1 REPNETVRVFS
12 ERLIK
17 AAEKCEFQNK
27 DERLR
32 DQFICGLNN
41 QGIIGKLIVK
51 DHKKLS
57 FKDAASEAEAH
68 AKQMFARRIRVP
80 FTARQVGLE
89 EQVIYKNF
97 RDAAVPARI
106 VLPLGRSMA
115 LIKTEEQKPVYR
127 RAHLDQ
133 LRPCTDSDQQPGG
146 QTDQTAEQ
154 SDIDQLP
161 KSGEEG
167 EPEDKEHLPPEDQGQ
182 PRRSYR
188 LALKPRSYDD
198 MRWGLIFILACCSL
212 CDCPDAL
219 PSLGCYTDSDSQ
231 RDLPEQ
237 HQDFKLVSKHY
248 CLDYCRASGYLYFGM
263 QSGTWCNCGDSYGRY
278 ERVSRG
284 ECNQLCPDGATGN
297 ETCGG
302 AWLNEIFPTGVAG
315 QLDDGM
321 NSSEYLGCFN
331 DSINSQQLPLR
342 RQFGTLQN
350 KDWCLCGNAHSSKT
364 DCRSLCAI
372 NPARE
377 EPGKVLRRP
386 TKGGEKIGCF
396 TDSSDRDLPLVLN
409 AGQMASRQHCWH
421 QCVSRGYAYFGL
433 QAASFCTCG
442 NVYGRYGKLADDRCS
457 MTCAGA
463 WDQTCGAG
471 MVNEVF
477 STGLPE
483 WTDRSVI
490 RVGCFV
496 DAASRDLPLHRKFT
510 DGADRFSCWQFCYQ
524 RGYKRARSASA
535 ATSSDGT
542 VERAATRS
550 AAQLVIE
557 TPARPAAAA
566 GRNEIF
572 ATGIERM
579 AENAIARLGCYQDG
593 SVRDLQLLHE
603 AGSATSR
610 LACWH
615 YCKLRGYR
623 YFGLQAGRYCA
634 CGNSYGRHGVASGEP
649 LYKNEVFTT
658 AMPADWETGVVRLG
672 CLWTSMTEIC
682 PYCWTRGHLAS
693 KYHCWTYC
701 RSNGY
706 KYFGLQDGTMCTCG
720 NAYGRHGQVDANV
733 TRQGCFKA
741 GNDSSTDLPLVQ
753 RTGSSTR
760 RQHCW
765 QFCESRG
772 YRYFGLQSGDLCAC
786 GNSVRRLGQV
796 DDAECNVRC
805 RGFAGETCARENH
818 TEVFTTGVGAWG
830 EDFIIL

>member
-1 REPNETVRVFS
+1 
-12 ERLIK
+12 
-17 AAEKCEFQNK
+17 
-27 DERLR
+27 
-32 DQFICGLNN
+32 
-41 QGIIGKLIVK
+41 
-51 DHKKLS
+51 
-57 FKDAASEAEAH
+57 
-68 AKQMFARRIRVP
+68 
-80 FTARQVGLE
+80 
-89 EQVIYKNF
+89 
-97 RDAAVPARI
+97 
-106 VLPLGRSMA
+106 
-115 LIKTEEQKPVYR
+115 
-127 RAHLDQ
+127 
-133 LRPCTDSDQQPGG
+133 
-146 QTDQTAEQ
+146 
-154 SDIDQLP
+154 
-161 KSGEEG
+161 
-167 EPEDKEHLPPEDQGQ
+167 
-182 PRRSYR
+182 
-188 LALKPRSYDD
+188 

-212 CDCPDAL
+212 CDCVRAEENGPDAL

-342 RQFGTLQN
+342 RQFGSKNSPHYCNSFCKSNGFIFSALQN
-350 KDWCLCGNAHSSKT
+350 KDWCLCGNAHSRQ
-364 DCRSLCAI
+364 DRLPESLCDQ
-372 NPARE
+372 PCRE
-377 EPGKVLRRP
+377 EPGKFCGGVGVNMLFSTGVP
-386 TKGGEKIGCF
+386 HWATKGGEKIGCF

-524 RGYKRARSASA
+524 RGYKYFGLQAGSQCFCGNQFGRHGRAGSDSECGTACHRDASK
-535 ATSSDGT
+535 TCGGSW
-542 VERAATRS
+542 
-550 AAQLVIE
+550 
-557 TPARPAAAA
+557 
-566 GRNEIF
+566 RNEIF

-634 CGNSYGRHGVASGEP
+634 CGNSYGRHGVAPESHCSVRCPADDRQTCGNR
-649 LYKNEVFTT
+649 YKNEVFTT
-658 AMPADWETGVVRLG
+658 GLPPDWETGVVRLG
-672 CLWTSMTEIC
+672 CFVDKHDRDMPVLLDA
-682 PYCWTRGHLAS
+682 GHLAS

-720 NAYGRHGQVDANV
+720 NAYGRHGQVVDSDCNKPCRGDSSITCGGHMKNEIFITGIQPWDANV

-805 RGFAGETCARENH
+805 RGFAGETCGGENH
-818 TEVFTTGVGAWG
+818 TEVFTTGVGAWDSVITSLG
-830 EDFIIL
+830 CFEDRADRDMVQMFHAKENCHKYFCWNYCRSKGYMYFGLQSGSWCTCGNVFSRFKRKNISECSTPCKGDPTTNCGGTMRNQLFMSGINQWVR